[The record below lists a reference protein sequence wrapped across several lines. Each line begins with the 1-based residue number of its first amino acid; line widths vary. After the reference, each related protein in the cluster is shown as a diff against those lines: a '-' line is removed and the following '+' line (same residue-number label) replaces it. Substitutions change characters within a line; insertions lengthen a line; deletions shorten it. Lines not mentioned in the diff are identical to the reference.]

1 MHAPMPAMPTRK
13 LLVLA
18 LMLVAVGAASGAK
31 LEEGNSLRRPTCGE
45 MAELQ
50 ACPLVHLPVCGSDG
64 NTYANECL
72 LCVQKMKTRQD
83 IQILSDGECQDI

>member
-1 MHAPMPAMPTRK
+1 MPAMSTRE
-13 LLVLA
+13 LLVLV
-18 LMLVAVGAASGAK
+18 LMLVALGAANGAE

-50 ACPLVHLPVCGSDG
+50 ACPLLHLPVCGSDG
-64 NTYANECL
+64 NTYANECM

-83 IQILSDGECQDI
+83 IQILNDGECQGV